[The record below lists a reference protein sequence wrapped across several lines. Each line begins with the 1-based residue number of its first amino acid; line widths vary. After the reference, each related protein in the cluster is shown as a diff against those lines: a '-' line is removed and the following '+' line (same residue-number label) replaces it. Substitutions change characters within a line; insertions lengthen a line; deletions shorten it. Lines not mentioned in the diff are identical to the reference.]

1 MEALAALERE
11 KDTRRE
17 EIIHIV
23 SPIKPALIHLA
34 KSVFDSFK
42 RNTIQTAEGPFYTA
56 ELNYQVIGG
65 DAIALITGKYIK
77 TPDIDIEVAPIINA
91 EGSPVGFYRRIGSCS
106 EEVSLPYVKYYRTRR
121 QQDESGEI
129 KTIILSCEV
138 YEVHPAYMLYMVS
151 VRNALQVHFTQM
163 FQDPLLQGF
172 NSICQPV
179 DPSLDPETKHESPLS
194 FDVGNFHF
202 SFIINPQFISKIQLS
217 VSING
222 KAEHILELIFHKSKH
237 SHFFPVIKP
246 LEPVE
251 IQGILVTNPFDLLE
265 QNIEAFVSRIYKKK
279 QVEQDFLNRRAE
291 HTDVIYINT
300 KLYNTLDRIA
310 SILEILGEDG
320 RVKAAIKYLLHN
332 SSGANPF
339 VIARLCDMIHT
350 GEKDIQ
356 AILDEMCSAAKATAK
371 PTANAKP
378 TATKDSTPKKAN
390 GTLTLTIPA
399 PALSLTVKGKS
410 KKPVQVSEEP
420 WETVSSSLTTR
431 ATPKAVLPQSGLPYF
446 GEYEDNSAPEPIKP
460 SAPPVPIKLN
470 EYTKPPLKE
479 EDFDTLLKSHRAIVG
494 GDLLPIDYYLI
505 KEPLAMLKSFDSRPT
520 EKITLKN
527 KYTLFSI
534 LEFIANIG
542 TDFIFVYTLPSI
554 HTGLYYHQTT
564 YEENIVYEEPSLH
577 HIFKLYELYIRLK
590 NLPGEVNL
598 KLQRKGIREKE
609 SFKKEQIRLI
619 YNTIL
624 IIIGQIQLRT
634 ILPEG
639 DLSPFY
645 ETFTVEFVKKGH
657 SDDIIPQIIESIL
670 LLESKMLF
678 HLTQKYRLA
687 EIFKIPTVAGML
699 AHIRKPEDFYFKFNT
714 LRAAFLNRQIEH
726 KKETHSGH
734 VYIFYPYNTL
744 VGDEN
749 DLTTRGAYEKLFYD
763 AIHESK
769 FTRQP
774 FPNPAFTNMNKLLH
788 LDIYDKATTNQFCI
802 EYNSNMFHVMI
813 DIFNDMMDVIEG
825 GTVTTDEY
833 VATLIQKTLLLKDKD
848 GKKIVMKRPENLP
861 ELLKIVFDGTKDI
874 LLNDTQ
880 PISVSGDK
888 QMSAPVLQ
896 TLFINIYQDME
907 NDMKIKNL
915 KFLLSKIELIAHHNM
930 GMSDILDRHTEFVR
944 SLLQEEKA
952 KLELGERIEPGI
964 IQALQDQFNH
974 AIKIDDYMTLIDTPN
989 TAPIDIAFLPR
1000 PKFWKLDS
1008 VPTPLGPGAGAGA
1021 GGGGGSKPPPQVN
1034 NLDRKTRRKRKR
1046 KAKRKTRSHNI

>member
-11 KDTRRE
+11 KDIRRE
-17 EIIHIV
+17 EVIYIV
-23 SPIKPALIHLA
+23 SPIKRALLDLA
-34 KSVFDSFK
+34 ISVFDMFK
-42 RNTIQTAEGPFYTA
+42 RNIIQTVEGPFYTA
-56 ELNYQVIGG
+56 EYNYQVIGG
-65 DAIALITGKYIK
+65 DAIALVTGKPIQS
-77 TPDIDIEVAPIINA
+77 PDIDIEVAPIINA
-91 EGSPVGFYRRIGSCS
+91 EGSPVGFYRRVGPCS
-106 EEVSLPYVKYYRTRR
+106 EEVALPYVKYYRTRR
-121 QQDESGEI
+121 QQDESGEM
-129 KTIILSCEV
+129 KTTILSCEI
-138 YEVHPAYMLYMVS
+138 YEVHPAYMVYMFS
-151 VRNALQVHFTQM
+151 VRNALQTRFTQM
-163 FQDPLLQGF
+163 FQDPVLQEF
-172 NSICQPV
+172 NAICQPV

-217 VSING
+217 IGING

-246 LEPVE
+246 LEPTAV
-251 IQGILVTNPFDLLE
+251 QGILVTNPFDLLE

-279 QVEQDFLNRRAE
+279 QVEADFLNRRAE
-291 HTDVIYINT
+291 HTDVVYINT

-310 SILEILGEDG
+310 AILEILGEDG

-332 SSGANPF
+332 SREANPF
-339 VIARLCDMIHT
+339 VISRLCETIHT
-350 GEKDIQ
+350 GEKEIQ
-356 AILDEMCSAAKATAK
+356 VILDEMCSAAKATAK
-371 PTANAKP
+371 PTA
-378 TATKDSTPKKAN
+378 TKDSTPKNAN

-399 PALSLTVKGKS
+399 PALPLTVKGKS
-410 KKPVQVSEEP
+410 KKPVEVKEEL
-420 WETVSSSLTTR
+420 WETVSPSVSSK
-431 ATPKAVLPQSGLPYF
+431 ATAKAVVAGLPDSGLPYF
-446 GEYEDNSAPEPIKP
+446 GEYEDNSAPQPIKP
-460 SAPPVPIKLN
+460 SAPPVPIKLH

-479 EDFDTLLKSHRAIVG
+479 EDFDTLIKSHRAIVG
-494 GDLLPIDYYLI
+494 GDLLPIEYYLI

-520 EKITLKN
+520 ERITLKN

-534 LEFIANIG
+534 LEFIANIR

-564 YEENIVYEEPSLH
+564 YEENIVYEEPSVH

-624 IIIGQIQLRT
+624 IIIGQIQLRA
-634 ILPEG
+634 ILPEA
-639 DLSPFY
+639 DLAPFY
-645 ETFTVEFVKKGH
+645 ETFTIEFVKKGH
-657 SDDIIPQIIESIL
+657 SDDLIPQLIETML
-670 LLESKMLF
+670 LIDAKMLSL
-678 HLTQKYRLA
+678 LTQKYKLS
-687 EIFKIPTVAGML
+687 EIFKIQTVASML
-699 AHIRKPEDFYFKFNT
+699 AHIRKPEDFYFKLNT

-726 KKETHSGH
+726 KKETHTGP
-734 VYIFYPYNTL
+734 VYLFCPYNTL

-749 DLTTRGAYEKLFYD
+749 DIATRGAYEKLFYD
-763 AIHESK
+763 AIHESE
-769 FTRQP
+769 FTRLP

-788 LDIYDKATTNQFCI
+788 LDIYDKSTANQLCI

-848 GKKIVMKRPENLP
+848 GKKIVMKRPENLS
-861 ELLKIVFDGTKDI
+861 ELLKIVFEGTKDI

-888 QMSAPVLQ
+888 EVSAPILQ
-896 TLFINIYQDME
+896 TLFINIYQDIH
-907 NDMKIKNL
+907 NDIKIKNL
-915 KFLLSKIELIAHHNM
+915 KFLLPKIEIIAHHNM

-952 KLELGERIEPGI
+952 KLDLGEPIEPGI
-964 IQALQDQFNH
+964 VKALQDQFNH

-1000 PKFWKLDS
+1000 PEFWKLDS
-1008 VPTPLGPGAGAGA
+1008 TALSTPVGPGAGAG
-1021 GGGGGSKPPPQVN
+1021 GGASKPPPQVN
-1034 NLDRKTRRKRKR
+1034 NLNRKTRSKRKRKSKRKTRRSNIRD
-1046 KAKRKTRSHNI
+1046 KT